1 MVTMPTSANSR
12 RRSFVRTSD
21 VSIPRPSSRS
31 SVPSKRA
38 PRGTAIV
45 SRSLIRAPPRIIRA
59 PPRGSSERLLRG
71 LREVHALYVE
81 REPAGGQVAA
91 EAADQLVV
99 APPAAQGKAHRRV
112 VDLEHGAGVVA
123 ELTHQPEVEDH
134 AVGHPARLK

>member
-1 MVTMPTSANSR
+1 MVTMPTSANSSL
-12 RRSFVRTSD
+12 RSFARTSD

-45 SRSLIRAPPRIIRA
+45 SRSLIRAPPR
-59 PPRGSSERLLRG
+59 GSSERLLRG
-71 LREVHALYVE
+71 LRQVHALYVE

-99 APPAAQGKAHRRV
+99 APAAAQGK
-112 VDLEHGAGVVA
+112 
-123 ELTHQPEVEDH
+123 
-134 AVGHPARLK
+134 